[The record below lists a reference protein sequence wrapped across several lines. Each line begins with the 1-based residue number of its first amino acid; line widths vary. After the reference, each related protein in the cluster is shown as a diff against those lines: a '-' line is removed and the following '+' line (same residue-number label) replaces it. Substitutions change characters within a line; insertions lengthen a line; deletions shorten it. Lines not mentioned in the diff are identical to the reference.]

1 MWKFKFKDKNINI
14 KIVEY
19 SSILLFMS
27 KIRFNFAN
35 QAKNGYFPVVN
46 NSLIKMKDRIRQ
58 IMESQH
64 MTQQTFAEF
73 IGIAPATL
81 SGIFNDRQKPTIN
94 IVEAI
99 KKKLTAISTDWLMFG
114 SGQMYLDSPTPSS
127 VVEGE
132 NQKRVTGAFQ
142 DTLFDFDQNGSNVPQ
157 TASQTPAYPSMG
169 RPVRPEVQV
178 EVMKNHDKQPRRVTE
193 IRVFYD
199 DQTWESF
206 VPAKK

>member
-99 KKKLTAISTDWLMFG
+99 KKKLPAISTDWLMFG

-127 VVEGE
+127 AVEGE